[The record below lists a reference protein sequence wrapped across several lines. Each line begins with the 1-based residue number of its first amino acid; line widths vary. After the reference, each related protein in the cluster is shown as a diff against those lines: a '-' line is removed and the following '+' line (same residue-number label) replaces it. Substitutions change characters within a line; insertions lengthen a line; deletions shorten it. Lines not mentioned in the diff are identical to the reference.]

1 MKVKSNSCST
11 RALQHH
17 VSRPYTH
24 NRRDLSQEKSRG
36 HTITL
41 LFVGADPAQDGT
53 VPVEPLG
60 RRAAEAPLIRATI
73 EEAVIY
79 GRGLPGCTALSG
91 PTKQS
96 CDCCRAFPE
105 GIAMRLI
112 RFSLVSF
119 SVPGAIAYMGCAHP
133 LTGEVAEPNIVFI
146 LVDNL
151 ERLRRG
157 LNAASTT

>member
-1 MKVKSNSCST
+1 MLIPHKM
-11 RALQHH
+11 A
-17 VSRPYTH
+17 P
-24 NRRDLSQEKSRG
+24 SQLNPSEDELRK
-36 HTITL
+36 
-41 LFVGADPAQDGT
+41 
-53 VPVEPLG
+53 
-60 RRAAEAPLIRATI
+60 PLIRATI
-73 EEAVIY
+73 GEAVIY
-79 GRGLPGCTALSG
+79 GRGCTALSG

-157 LNAASTT
+157 HNAASTT